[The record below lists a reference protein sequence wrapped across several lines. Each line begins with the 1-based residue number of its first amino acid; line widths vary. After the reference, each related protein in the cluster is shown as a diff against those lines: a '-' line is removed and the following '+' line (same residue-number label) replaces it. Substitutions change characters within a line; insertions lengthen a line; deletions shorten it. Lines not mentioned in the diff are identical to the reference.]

1 MTNAEFDVLDELY
14 FLRSYKDLADSLDMS
29 DDLIRATLERLLKRT
44 WIKCYSSPIE
54 EIELDIKKL
63 ETEYWKY
70 HYLATKAGLRAHNS
84 NY

>member
-14 FLRSYKDLADSLDMS
+14 FIRSYKELGKSLDIR
-29 DDLIRATLERLLKRT
+29 DAILISTLQKLLDRG
-44 WIKCYSSPIE
+44 WVSCYISPSE
-54 EIELDIKKL
+54 EIEMDIRKL

-84 NY
+84 NN